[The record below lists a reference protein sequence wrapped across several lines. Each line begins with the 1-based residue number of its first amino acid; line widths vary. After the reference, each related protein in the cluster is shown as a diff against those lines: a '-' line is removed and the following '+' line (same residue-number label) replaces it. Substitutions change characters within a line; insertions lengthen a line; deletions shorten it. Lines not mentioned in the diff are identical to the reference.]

1 MNQRWSIIFSR
12 GGEYQETVSVGTWP
26 SNYPALSTATEWR
39 LTVSQPD
46 TAGFLVASSL
56 TGSPPMITL
65 NVAKTVGTIIVPA
78 ATTATMPLGSAR
90 YDFEIFF
97 PSSVTKRL
105 ISLGAAQVNTK
116 AGAV

>member
-1 MNQRWSIIFSR
+1 MNQRWNIIFSK

-26 SNYPALSTATEWR
+26 NTYPALSTATEWR

-46 TAGFLVASSL
+46 VAGFLVASSI
-56 TGSPPMITL
+56 GASPMITL
-65 NVAKTVGTIIVPA
+65 NVAKTTGTIIVPA

-90 YDFEIFF
+90 YDLDIFF

>member
-12 GGEYQETVSVGTWP
+12 GGEYQETVTVGTWP
-26 SNYPALSTATEWR
+26 SSYPALSTATEWR

-46 TAGFLVASSL
+46 TTSFLVASSI
-56 TGSPPMITL
+56 GASPMITL

>member
-1 MNQRWSIIFSR
+1 MNQRWNIIFSR
-12 GGEYQETVSVGTWP
+12 GGEYQETVTVGTWP
-26 SNYPALSTATEWR
+26 NTYPALNTATEWR

-46 TAGFLVASSL
+46 VAGFLVASSI
-56 TGSPPMITL
+56 GASPMIVL
-65 NVAKTVGTIIVPA
+65 NGAMTVGTIKVPA

-90 YDFEIFF
+90 YDLDIFF

>member
-1 MNQRWSIIFSR
+1 MAEKWNIIFLQ
-12 GGEYQETVSVGTWP
+12 GAEYQETVSVGTWP
-26 SNYPALSTATEWR
+26 STYPALSTATEWR

-46 TAGFLVASSL
+46 AVGFLVASSI
-56 TGSPPMITL
+56 GVSPMITL

-78 ATTATMPLGSAR
+78 ATTALMPLGSAR
-90 YDFEIFF
+90 YDLDIFF

>member
-1 MNQRWSIIFSR
+1 MNQRWNIIFSK

-26 SNYPALSTATEWR
+26 NTYPALSTATEWR

-46 TAGFLVASSL
+46 TAGFLVASSI
-56 TGSPPMITL
+56 GASPMITL
-65 NVAKTVGTIIVPA
+65 NVAKTTGTIIVPA

-90 YDFEIFF
+90 YDLDIFF

>member
-1 MNQRWSIIFSR
+1 MNQRWNIIFSK
-12 GGEYQETVSVGTWP
+12 GAEYQETVSVGTWP
-26 SNYPALSTATEWR
+26 NTYPALNTATEWR

-46 TAGFLVASSL
+46 VAGFLVASSI
-56 TGSPPMITL
+56 GASPMITL
-65 NVAKTVGTIIVPA
+65 NVAMTVATIKVPA
-78 ATTATMPLGSAR
+78 ATTAVMPLGSAR
-90 YDFEIFF
+90 YDLDIFF

>member
-1 MNQRWSIIFSR
+1 MNQRWNIIFSR
-12 GGEYQETVSVGTWP
+12 GGEYQETVTVGTWP
-26 SNYPALSTATEWR
+26 NTYPALNTATEWR

-46 TAGFLVASSL
+46 VVGFLVASSI
-56 TGSPPMITL
+56 GASPMITL
-65 NVAKTVGTIIVPA
+65 NVAMTVAPIIVPA
-78 ATTATMPLGSAR
+78 ATTAVMPLGSAR
-90 YDFEIFF
+90 YDLDIFF

>member
-1 MNQRWSIIFSR
+1 MNQRWNIIFSR

-26 SNYPALSTATEWR
+26 STYPALSTATEWR

-46 TAGFLVASSL
+46 TAGFLVASSI
-56 TGSPPMITL
+56 GASPMITL
-65 NVAKTVGTIIVPA
+65 NVSKTVGTIIVPA

-90 YDFEIFF
+90 YDLDIFF

>member
-1 MNQRWSIIFSR
+1 MNQRWNIIFSR
-12 GGEYQETVSVGTWP
+12 GGEYQETVTVGTWP
-26 SNYPALSTATEWR
+26 NTYPALSTATEWR

-46 TAGFLVASSL
+46 VAGFLVASSI
-56 TGSPPMITL
+56 GASPMITL
-65 NVAKTVGTIIVPA
+65 NVAKTTGTIIVPA

-90 YDFEIFF
+90 YDLDIFF

>member
-1 MNQRWSIIFSR
+1 MNQRWNIIFAR
-12 GGEYQETVSVGTWP
+12 GAEYQETVSVGTWP
-26 SNYPALSTATEWR
+26 NTYPALNTATEWR

-46 TAGFLVASSL
+46 VAGFLVASSI
-56 TGSPPMITL
+56 GASPMITL
-65 NVAKTVGTIIVPA
+65 NVAMTVATIKVPA
-78 ATTATMPLGSAR
+78 ATTAVMPLGSAR
-90 YDFEIFF
+90 YDLDIFF

>member
-1 MNQRWSIIFSR
+1 MNQRWNIIFSR
-12 GGEYQETVSVGTWP
+12 GGEYQETVTVGTWP
-26 SNYPALSTATEWR
+26 NTYPALNTATEWR

-46 TAGFLVASSL
+46 VVGFLVASSI
-56 TGSPPMITL
+56 GASPMITL
-65 NVAKTVGTIIVPA
+65 NVAMTVGTIIVPA

-90 YDFEIFF
+90 YDLDIFF

>member
-1 MNQRWSIIFSR
+1 MNQRWNIIFSR
-12 GGEYQETVSVGTWP
+12 GGEYQETVTVGTWP
-26 SNYPALSTATEWR
+26 TTYPALNTATEWR

-46 TAGFLVASSL
+46 VAGFLVASSI
-56 TGSPPMITL
+56 GASPMITL

-78 ATTATMPLGSAR
+78 ATTTTMPLGSAR

>member
-1 MNQRWSIIFSR
+1 MNQRWNIIFSR

-26 SNYPALSTATEWR
+26 SSYPALSTATEWR

-46 TAGFLVASSL
+46 VVGFLVASSI
-56 TGSPPMITL
+56 GASPMITL
-65 NVAKTVGTIIVPA
+65 NVAMTVATIIVPA
-78 ATTATMPLGSAR
+78 ATTAVMPLGSAR
-90 YDFEIFF
+90 YDLDIFF

>member
-1 MNQRWSIIFSR
+1 MNQRWNIIFSR
-12 GGEYQETVSVGTWP
+12 GGEYQETVTVGTWP
-26 SNYPALSTATEWR
+26 NTYPALNTATEWR

-46 TAGFLVASSL
+46 VVGFLVASSI
-56 TGSPPMITL
+56 GASPMITL

>member
-1 MNQRWSIIFSR
+1 MNQRWNIIFSR
-12 GGEYQETVSVGTWP
+12 GGEYQETVTVGTWP
-26 SNYPALSTATEWR
+26 NTYPALSTATEWR

-46 TAGFLVASSL
+46 VAGFLVASSI
-56 TGSPPMITL
+56 GASPMITL
-65 NVAKTVGTIIVPA
+65 NVAKTTGTIIVPA
-78 ATTATMPLGSAR
+78 ATTAAMPLGSAR
-90 YDFEIFF
+90 YDLDIFF